1 MIPDTSSPTD
11 VPDWLPVLDLEL
23 QALPAKYR
31 EPLVLCELEGASRA
45 EAARAL
51 GIPEGTLSSRL
62 ARGRELLRR
71 RLLKHGTLLP
81 AGGFAALFTA
91 NGIGRAAIPS
101 ALLAKTSEVAAMAAT
116 GHTLAGTV
124 PAGAAQLMDEVLR
137 GMMLT
142 KLRMAC
148 GVVLAMGLVST
159 GVLAAWPTD
168 ARPRR

>member
-81 AGGFAALFTA
+81 AGGLVALFTT

-101 ALLAKTSEVAAMAAT
+101 ALL
-116 GHTLAGTV
+116 
-124 PAGAAQLMDEVLR
+124 DEDIGSGGDDRNGSRARRDGPGRR
-137 GMMLT
+137 G
-142 KLRMAC
+142 
-148 GVVLAMGLVST
+148 
-159 GVLAAWPTD
+159 PTHG
-168 ARPRR
+168 